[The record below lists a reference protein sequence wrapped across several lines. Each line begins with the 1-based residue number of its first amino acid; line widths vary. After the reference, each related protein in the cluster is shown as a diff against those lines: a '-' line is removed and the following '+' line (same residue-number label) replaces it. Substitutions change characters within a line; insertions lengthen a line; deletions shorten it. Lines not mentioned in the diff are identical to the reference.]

1 MKVRKDRSCER
12 LGQMDR
18 VKGQEEWMEG
28 WLGRID

>member
-1 MKVRKDRSCER
+1 MKVRSCER

-28 WLGRID
+28 WLGRIE